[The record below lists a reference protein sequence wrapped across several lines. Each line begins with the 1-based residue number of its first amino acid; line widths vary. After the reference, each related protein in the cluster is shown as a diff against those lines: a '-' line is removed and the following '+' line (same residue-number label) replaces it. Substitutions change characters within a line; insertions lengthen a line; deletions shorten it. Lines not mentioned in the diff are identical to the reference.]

1 MATAD
6 KAKAAP
12 EAETKAEA
20 PKRLPGSPMTGERIK
35 EQEFQRTVWV
45 ATALENTEPEDLLRT
60 EYWAHVSAQLKPW
73 DRIEVRANDGSWLA
87 ELLVL
92 ETARNWSRVH
102 ILNAY
107 KLTTTDMAL
116 TQSEIKGKYAEF
128 RLEHMGPH
136 DKWCVIR
143 RSDNQKLHSG
153 AENHDAARDWLDARI
168 KAGI

>member
-6 KAKAAP
+6 KTKAAP
-12 EAETKAEA
+12 EMEAKAEA

-35 EQEFQRTVWV
+35 EQEFQRTIWV
-45 ATALENTEPEDLLRT
+45 ATSLENTIPEDLLAP
-60 EYWAHVSAQLKPW
+60 EYWAHVSAMLKPW

-92 ETARNWSRVH
+92 ESARNWARVH

-107 KLTTTDMAL
+107 KLTTTDMAM
-116 TQSEIKGKYAEF
+116 TQAEIRGKYADF
-128 RLEHMGPH
+128 RIEHMGPH
-136 DKWCVIR
+136 EKWCVIR
-143 RSDNQKLHSG
+143 RSDNQKIHEG
-153 AENHDAARDWLDARI
+153 AENNDSARAWLDARI